1 VEAIVLDGDIPQG
14 IKEDLMERLVPLL
27 EEATPEARK
36 APRLLMGMIGREA
49 SALGAAIL
57 PLHLNFSP
65 NREILVNQ

>member
-1 VEAIVLDGDIPQG
+1 L
-14 IKEDLMERLVPLL
+14 KRLIPLL
-27 EEATPEARK
+27 DAATPEARK
-36 APRLLMGMIGREA
+36 PPRLVLGMIGREA